1 MVSRVESAA
10 ATRRALLDAARELL
24 NEGGPQRV
32 TLREVGARADVSRG
46 APYRHFADKESLLAA
61 VGAESWDR
69 IAAQLAELRPDSG
82 VSDDAELLRAALTA
96 LMTVGREEPEVY
108 RMMFTMPT
116 RDPEIAVEAAA
127 RAQNEFLRI
136 VAHLVGDE
144 DAHLYGAMLL
154 TSAHGVASMA
164 ASGHLSSQMWLTTP
178 AEVVAALVE
187 LIARRGAAR

>member
-116 RDPEIAVEAAA
+116 KDPEIAVEAAA

-187 LIARRGAAR
+187 LIAHRGAAR